1 MRCGKAR
8 KYISVRLDG
17 ELTKPR
23 LEAVEK
29 HLLGCDAC
37 NAFAAELGR
46 AAKKLDSLSAPEPRW
61 GFTERL
67 IARAENDD
75 SARSVVGGW
84 FELLRPAELGFGA
97 VAFFAGVVL
106 TILSNG
112 RLPATGADTVQ
123 TAEATANEYVDLG
136 SETTVDQTL
145 LALLPDVEE

>member
-17 ELTKPR
+17 ELAGPR
-23 LEAVEK
+23 LEAVEE
-29 HLLGCDAC
+29 HLLGCEAC
-37 NAFAAELGR
+37 KVFAAELGR
-46 AAKKLDSLSAPEPRW
+46 AAKKLDLLSAPEPRW

-84 FELLRPAELGFGA
+84 YELLRPSQLAFGA

-106 TILSNG
+106 TVLANG
-112 RLPATGADTVQ
+112 RLPATGANTGQ
-123 TAEATANEYVDLG
+123 TTEATVNEYVDLG

-145 LALLPDVEE
+145 LALLPDAEE